1 MPLGSVD
8 TLSDDG
14 DVAPTAKQ
22 AEVTPKAKPKAV
34 AKPPKVDKASKPKA
48 KAKQAVLKRPA
59 ASSAMKRPAGAT
71 KDPDRVTAS
80 KGLYKNGTWGL
91 KLNGK
96 QVLLVTWLHFIH
108 DCKQSKM
115 FPSVLN

>member
-14 DVAPTAKQ
+14 APSP
-22 AEVTPKAKPKAV
+22 EVTSKEDTTSKPKAV
-34 AKPPKVDKASKPKA
+34 AKPPKVDKATPKSKAKATPKA
-48 KAKQAVLKRPA
+48 KAKQTVLKRPA
-59 ASSAMKRPAGAT
+59 GSSSGAMKRPAAAT

-96 QVLLVTWLHFIH
+96 QVLLVTWLQF
-108 DCKQSKM
+108 
-115 FPSVLN
+115 FT